1 MPHTTTKALRI
12 KRPDSRPNGKRRA
25 KLVKEKNDDLKIQD
39 IRVTKT
45 HSKDKKD
52 RNSESASQTAELPN
66 DVKLM
71 RALKKKVH
79 LISIFFGRKL
89 RRFESFLLK
98 MY

>member
-25 KLVKEKNDDLKIQD
+25 KLNKGTNEDLKIQD

-52 RNSESASQTAELPN
+52 RNSESATQTAELPK
-66 DVKLM
+66 DIKLV
-71 RALKKKVH
+71 RALKKKVGI
-79 LISIFFGRKL
+79 LFIPINRIRKV
-89 RRFESFLLK
+89 RSFKTFFLL
-98 MY
+98 